1 MLNGQRGGGRERLSL
16 RDILSL
22 AYRKRRLAK
31 KDVEAV
37 MRLYKEEK
45 LFEKD
50 LEVFWNLKRK
60 RRLASKDFL
69 ELYDLIWED
78 SAPVKYQNPD
88 SWLGPDGRTGE
99 K

>member
-1 MLNGQRGGGRERLSL
+1 MSL
-16 RDILSL
+16 REILGL

-31 KDVEAV
+31 KDVEAI
-37 MRLYKEEK
+37 MRLYGKEK

-69 ELYDLIWED
+69 ELFDLIWD
-78 SAPVKYQNPD
+78 GSAPVKYQNPD
-88 SWLGPDGRTGE
+88 RWLVQLRE
-99 K
+99 KGNNEN

>member
-1 MLNGQRGGGRERLSL
+1 
-16 RDILSL
+16 L

-31 KDVEAV
+31 KDVEAI
-37 MRLYKEEK
+37 MRLYGEEK

-60 RRLASKDFL
+60 RRLTNKDFL

-78 SAPVKYQNPD
+78 SAPVKYQNPGR
-88 SWLGPDGRTGE
+88 WLGQNKGE
-99 K
+99 GQQ

>member
-1 MLNGQRGGGRERLSL
+1 LSL
-16 RDILSL
+16 REILSL

-31 KDVEAV
+31 KDVEAI
-37 MRLYKEEK
+37 MRLYREEK

-60 RRLASKDFL
+60 RRLTRKDFL
-69 ELYDLIWED
+69 ELCDLIWEG

-88 SWLGPDGRTGE
+88 RWLGQIRE
-99 K
+99 KGNNENKQFG